1 MSDSQAAAEV
11 GKPPQDGDPRAAGTR
26 GGRAGSQAAAEVGKP
41 PQDGDPADGGQARR
55 RGVMRLVGVVLG
67 SRVVRWGFVAV
78 TVALG
83 GYAVAREWTP
93 VRSALGSLGFLP
105 VAGALIAVLAA
116 LAAAMQVWRVLL
128 AALGSPLPPG
138 PAARI
143 MFIGQLGKY
152 LPGSIWPVLA
162 QMELGNAHR
171 VPRHRSASAAVL
183 TMLLV
188 LLTGLLTAL
197 VALPFVA
204 GSTDYVW
211 ALLAAPALLVL
222 LLPRVLNAVLSRAL
236 RLARRPPLEV
246 QLTGPAVAR
255 ALGWAFVSWVLYG
268 AQIWL
273 LMTALGAPAG
283 KSALLALGGFAFAW
297 TVGFLVVIAPAGAGV
312 RDALLALTLGLV
324 IGHGAALAIALVSR
338 VLLTVGDLVTAG
350 VAAAFTRRP
359 GAGPDAGQS
368 ASTSRK

>member
-11 GKPPQDGDPRAAGTR
+11 GTSAPTGPGPG
-26 GGRAGSQAAAEVGKP
+26 
-41 PQDGDPADGGQARR
+41 RR
-55 RGVMRLVGVVLG
+55 RGLLGLVTAVMG
-67 SRVVRWGFVAV
+67 SKIIRWGFVAV

-83 GYAVAREWTP
+83 GYAVAREWTH
-93 VRSALGSLGFLP
+93 VRAALASLGFLP
-105 VAGALIAVLAA
+105 VAGALVAVLAA

-128 AALGSPLPPG
+128 AALGSPLPAR

-162 QMELGNAHR
+162 QMELGNEYR
-171 VPRHRSASAAVL
+171 VPRHRSASASVL

-204 GSTDYVW
+204 GSTNYVW
-211 ALLAAPALLVL
+211 ALLAAPLLLVL
-222 LLPRVLNAVLSRAL
+222 LIPRILNAALNKVL
-236 RLARRPPLEV
+236 RLAKRPPLEV
-246 QLTGPAVAR
+246 ELTGRAVVR
-255 ALGWAFVSWVLYG
+255 AVGWAFVSWACYG
-268 AQIWL
+268 LQIWVL
-273 LMTALGAPAG
+273 AIALGAPAG
-283 KSALLALGGFAFAW
+283 KGALLALGGFAFAW

-312 RDALLALTLGLV
+312 RDVLLALTLGLV
-324 IGHGAALAIALVSR
+324 VGHGAAIAIALVSR
-338 VLLTVGDLVTAG
+338 VLLTIGDLVTAG

-359 GAGPDAGQS
+359 GAREPAPAD
-368 ASTSRK
+368 STPGS

>member
-11 GKPPQDGDPRAAGTR
+11 GKSAPAG
-26 GGRAGSQAAAEVGKP
+26 
-41 PQDGDPADGGQARR
+41 PADEASGTGGGPGRR
-55 RGVMRLVGVVLG
+55 RGILGLVTAVMG
-67 SRVVRWGFVAV
+67 SKLVRWGFVAV

-83 GYAVAREWTP
+83 AYAVVHEWSH
-93 VRSALGSLGFLP
+93 VRSALASLGFLP
-105 VAGALIAVLAA
+105 VAGALVAVLAA
-116 LAAAMQVWRVLL
+116 LLAAMQVWRVLL
-128 AALGSPLPPG
+128 AALGSPLPAR

-162 QMELGNAHR
+162 QMELGNEHN
-171 VPRHRSASAAVL
+171 VPRHRSASASVL

-204 GSTDYVW
+204 GSTNYVW
-211 ALLAAPALLVL
+211 ALLAAPVLLVL
-222 LLPRVLNAVLSRAL
+222 LIPRVLNAVLNRVL
-236 RLARRPPLEV
+236 RLAKRPPLEV
-246 QLTGPAVAR
+246 ELTGRAVAA
-255 ALGWAFVSWVLYG
+255 ALGWSFVSWLCYG
-268 AQIWL
+268 LQIWVL
-273 LMTALGAPAG
+273 VTALGAPAG
-283 KSALLALGGFAFAW
+283 KGFLLALGGFAFAW

-312 RDALLALTLGLV
+312 RDVLLALTLGLV

-338 VLLTVGDLVTAG
+338 VLLTIGDLVTAG

-359 GAGPDAGQS
+359 GAQESGPPGP
-368 ASTSRK
+368 